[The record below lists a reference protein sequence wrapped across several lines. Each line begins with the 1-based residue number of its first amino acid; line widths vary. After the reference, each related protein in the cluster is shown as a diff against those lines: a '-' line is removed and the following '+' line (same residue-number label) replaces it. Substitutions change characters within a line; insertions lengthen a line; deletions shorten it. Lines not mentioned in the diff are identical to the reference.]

1 MSPAETRLDEQFAFL
16 LEIDRLKSVLR
27 ASELIDGSRFEN
39 SAEHSWHICLFATVL
54 AEHAEPDVQISR
66 VIQMLLLHD
75 IVEIDVG
82 DYPIHGD
89 RDEARIEAE
98 EAAAAIRIFGLLPAE
113 QGNEFRT
120 LWTEFEAA
128 QTPDAVFA
136 KAIDRLAPVI
146 QIMKSGGGSWARY
159 NVTEEQIAQRVGSKV
174 ALGAPKLWAY
184 TEKLVAQYFRDQH
197 AASQLGDQ

>member
-1 MSPAETRLDEQFAFL
+1 MNHAAARLDSQFAFL

-27 ASELIDGSRFEN
+27 ASELLDESRFEN

-82 DYPIHGD
+82 DHPIHGD
-89 RDEARIEAE
+89 VDQAKVELE
-98 EAAAAIRIFGLLPAE
+98 EAAAAKRIFGLLPDE
-113 QGNEFRT
+113 QGKQFDE

-136 KAIDRLAPVI
+136 KAIDRVAPVI
-146 QIMKSGGGSWARY
+146 QIMASGGGSWKEY
-159 NVTEEQIAQRVGSKV
+159 KVTLDGLENRVGV
-174 ALGAPKLWAY
+174 QVTRGAPKLWAHVRNQA
-184 TEKLVAQYFRDQH
+184 EAFFRTNG
-197 AASQLGDQ
+197 LG